1 MRLHDYY
8 DIPESVVAG
17 SHSETF
23 SKFLWNWFGNTSAVG
38 RNELDVTFLRD
49 LAPGELS
56 LARELVRRNLRVKHL
71 HIIRA
76 AGLLQ
81 DQEAA
86 PILKS
91 MLDEESDLSWR
102 LTIAGSLWRINRDPI
117 FVQCLD
123 QAKAVCPS
131 MFQWGH
137 LFEVLWLEDERS
149 VDFLIDLLDQKD
161 AMGRAFALN
170 LLNTLEFERI
180 MGVPPKEL
188 PHQPGYYRR
197 IRQDGVFRAHM
208 VEAIRGRNAASISG
222 R

>member
-1 MRLHDYY
+1 MRLHGYY
-8 DIPESVVAG
+8 DIPESVAAG

-23 SKFLWNWFGNTSAVG
+23 SKFLWNWFGNTAAVA

-49 LAPGELS
+49 LTPGELS
-56 LARELVRRNLRVKHL
+56 LARGLVRRNLRLKHV
-71 HIIRA
+71 HIIVA

-91 MLDEESDLSWR
+91 MLEGESDLSWR
-102 LTIAGSLWRINRDPI
+102 LAIAGSLWRIDRDPI
-117 FVQCLD
+117 FVRCLEE
-123 QAKAVCPS
+123 AKAMCPS
-131 MFQWGH
+131 LFQWVH
-137 LFEVLWLEDERS
+137 LTQVLWLEDERS

-161 AMGRAFALN
+161 AMGRAAALRK
-170 LLNTLEFERI
+170 LNQLEFERI

-188 PHQPGYYRR
+188 PHQPDYYRK

-208 VEAIRGRNAASISG
+208 VEAIRRRNAASTNGI
-222 R
+222 